1 MDQWIGG
8 AMRRVAFAGCLFAFT
23 AGCRPG
29 VQPSAS
35 TAQSASNTDG
45 KIPITTRSDTARA
58 LFLRGRTLNENLQT
72 HEAHALFLQAVAAD
86 PSFAFGEYSIATTS
100 PTARE
105 LSTHLGKA
113 VSLARHASLGEQLV
127 ISVFE
132 ARNHGDPERARQF
145 AESLVVQYPKDERAH
160 WALANS
166 YSAQQKYERAIEE
179 FRAAIAINP
188 SYSLAYNQLGY
199 AYRSAG
205 RMEDAESA
213 FKQYIALVPND
224 PNPYDSYAE
233 LLMKLGRFDES
244 ISQYCK
250 ALAIDAHFSGS
261 FVGIAADEMLA
272 GRYDAAVAEAERYF
286 TVARDDGE
294 RRTAL
299 LNLAMIQVDRGATDE
314 ALRTMERRHAIAR
327 AAGDTV
333 NMAADGVLIADILL
347 EAGRVDAARARY
359 AQAHVLLAASSV
371 DADVKRDDALAWH
384 YDLARTHIAAR
395 DLKSART
402 EAVAYATDAAA
413 RHNDVRIRQSHELNA
428 LVALADKRFDE
439 SLAELAMAD
448 QQNPAVWSA
457 RARAYAGLGDTAR
470 SQESIERATHMN
482 ILPTFAYVFSRA
494 SLAAATRSATS
505 ESAGGTRR

>member
-1 MDQWIGG
+1 
-8 AMRRVAFAGCLFAFT
+8 
-23 AGCRPG
+23 
-29 VQPSAS
+29 
-35 TAQSASNTDG
+35 
-45 KIPITTRSDTARA
+45 
-58 LFLRGRTLNENLQT
+58 
-72 HEAHALFLQAVAAD
+72 
-86 PSFAFGEYSIATTS
+86 
-100 PTARE
+100 
-105 LSTHLGKA
+105 
-113 VSLARHASLGEQLV
+113 
-127 ISVFE
+127 
-132 ARNHGDPERARQF
+132 
-145 AESLVVQYPKDERAH
+145 
-160 WALANS
+160 
-166 YSAQQKYERAIEE
+166 
-179 FRAAIAINP
+179 
-188 SYSLAYNQLGY
+188 
-199 AYRSAG
+199 
-205 RMEDAESA
+205 MEDAESA
-213 FKQYIALVPND
+213 FRQYIALVPND

-244 ISQYCK
+244 ISQYRK

-384 YDLARTHIAAR
+384 YDLARTHIATR

-402 EAVAYATDAAA
+402 EAVSYATDAAA

-428 LVALADKRFDE
+428 LVSLADKRFGE

-505 ESAGGTRR
+505 ENAGGTRR